1 MTLLHS
7 YTSIVSLSMKHYFEA
22 NWFWRVYLTAVML
35 YQRISIHSF
44 PYFLPALLSSSS
56 ILHFMHSL
64 FFKHEPWSTSTRI
77 PQICRPIRWKSCMH
91 QRLAQ
96 SASRIC
102 HQLYPDQSREN
113 ILSNE
118 VKNLANSLHKSQ
130 SPASIALVNSR
141 TVSCHKLYSS
151 RDCGSDCYLTT
162 IP

>member
-1 MTLLHS
+1 
-7 YTSIVSLSMKHYFEA
+7 
-22 NWFWRVYLTAVML
+22 ML
-35 YQRISIHSF
+35 YQLISIPSF

-77 PQICRPIRWKSCMH
+77 PQIRRPIRRKSRMH

-96 SASRIC
+96 STSRIY

-141 TVSCHKLYSS
+141 TVSFRKLYSS
-151 RDCGSDCYLTT
+151 QIVVQIVYLTT